1 MTMFEIPQNYLLNL
15 PLDEAVEILSRK
27 PDGLE
32 TSMFEILDLWDD
44 AITGRL
50 DSMSEDEFY
59 EIFQWEINAVMVV
72 MSDPPAGTA
81 YH

>member
-1 MTMFEIPQNYLLNL
+1 
-15 PLDEAVEILSRK
+15 LDEAVEILSRK

-32 TSMFEILDLWDD
+32 TSMFEILNLWDD

>member
-1 MTMFEIPQNYLLNL
+1 
-15 PLDEAVEILSRK
+15 LDEAVEILSRK
-27 PDGLE
+27 PDGLD
-32 TSMFEILDLWDD
+32 TSMFKILDLWDD